1 MSIIIRV
8 CAAAFFLLFLGFVL
22 GLVSKGKLQLKYSL
36 LWMVLCAA
44 ILVCDAFPSIPSW
57 FSGLL
62 GFVTASNFI
71 LIVAIVILFAICLS
85 LSVAVSRLVIAVKNL
100 TQRVALL
107 EEDLEKKIDLK

>member
-22 GLVSKGKLQLKYSL
+22 GLVSKGKLQIKYYL
-36 LWMVLCAA
+36 LCAA

-62 GFVTASNFI
+62 GFVTTSNFI

-107 EEDLEKKIDLK
+107 EKDLEKKIDLK